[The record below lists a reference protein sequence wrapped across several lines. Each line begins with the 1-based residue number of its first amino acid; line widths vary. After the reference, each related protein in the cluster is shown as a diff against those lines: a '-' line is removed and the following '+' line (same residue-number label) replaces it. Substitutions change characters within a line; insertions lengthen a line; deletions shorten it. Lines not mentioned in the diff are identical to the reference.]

1 MHWVDI
7 TNEELLLKSSIKD
20 VLTLTDTS
28 GIHHV
33 SVLEFLA
40 STFFRSTAFRIR
52 RVTSD

>member
-33 SVLEFLA
+33 SV
-40 STFFRSTAFRIR
+40 SRIFGLY
-52 RVTSD
+52 VL